1 MLRAGLMLAFLAAC
15 QEYPFVYRPNQRVAL
30 TTMREVIVRNTN
42 TDVLFIIDNS
52 GSMTEEQANLKRNT
66 AVFITTLA
74 QSENIYRVG
83 IITTDA
89 RDEAAPGENGGRL
102 RLVHATSA
110 ELSAA
115 GCGIGEDTSPEPY
128 LVRPDPLDPQATEK
142 RCRLVEDF
150 KKTIDAVGV
159 NPNHFFEAGL
169 AATCQALASAGAA
182 DCSAVT
188 AGSVPCA
195 CTDAVAAA
203 NSGFLR
209 PDADLAVIALT
220 DEDDCTFADFTGMT
234 PVQCYQEA
242 ASALPVASFV
252 TFLAGLKGGTSGVR
266 RVRAALIAGGVW
278 AGEGNADFV
287 PRGCRLDTVLSAAS
301 ADCGCWTA
309 TDSDGYCTHL
319 QRFGHACPS
328 TLDCTSTNTC
338 KATLTSATCDTTR
351 CDALPGLRMHQLI
364 TDLRARRQQY
374 GFSGG
379 TYEDSICQPEYDQ
392 TLLTIARTV
401 VLTSCFTLDEPAL
414 SAGWVRVVHRHTDTI
429 TGAVSERELMRYDP
443 LDPSAPCQDCANCDG
458 RAWAYVDAQ
467 NFCLECGLKKETGD
481 EFLITVVNDVYGVD
495 GGPQ

>member
-1 MLRAGLMLAFLAAC
+1 M
-15 QEYPFVYRPNQRVAL
+15 
-30 TTMREVIVRNTN
+30 
-42 TDVLFIIDNS
+42 
-52 GSMTEEQANLKRNT
+52 
-66 AVFITTLA
+66 
-74 QSENIYRVG
+74 
-83 IITTDA
+83 
-89 RDEAAPGENGGRL
+89 
-102 RLVHATSA
+102 HASNA
-110 ELSAA
+110 ELTAA
-115 GCGIGEDTSPEPY
+115 GCGIGQDTSTLPY
-128 LVRPDPLDPQATEK
+128 LVRPDPLDPQAAEK

-150 KKTIDAVGV
+150 KKTIDDVGV

-188 AGSVPCA
+188 PGSVPCA
-195 CTDAVAAA
+195 CNDAVALA

-209 PDADLAVIALT
+209 PDADLAIIALT
-220 DEDDCTFADFTGMT
+220 DEDDCAFSDYTGMT

-242 ASALPVASFV
+242 ASALPVANYL

-287 PRGCRLDTVLSAAS
+287 PRGCRLDVGAGAAS
-301 ADCGCWTA
+301 AACGCWTA

-319 QRFGHACPS
+319 QRFGHPCPS
-328 TLDCTSTNTC
+328 TIDCASTTTC
-338 KATLTSATCDTTR
+338 KATAASATCDTTR
-351 CDALPGLRMHQLI
+351 CDALPGLRMHQFI
-364 TDLRARRQQY
+364 TDLRARRQAY

-401 VLTSCFTLDEPAL
+401 VLTSCFTLDQAAL
-414 SAGWVRVVHRHTDTI
+414 GSDWVRIVHRHTDAT
-429 TGAVSERELMRYDP
+429 TGIVSERELPRYDP
-443 LDPSAPCQDCANCDG
+443 LDSNACQDCADCSTG
-458 RAWAYVDAQ
+458 AWAYVDAQ

-495 GGPQ
+495 GGPE